1 MVCCADDHSTL
12 TLASNTR
19 FVTTSVA
26 SFGTAPAYTPCRQIM
41 SSDRVR
47 DGTDYLFLY
56 ISRALYQI
64 SGRTL
69 NAHNLAIITGMISR
83 GLKQGTRYWNI
94 TE

>member
-1 MVCCADDHSTL
+1 MLECRQVMS
-12 TLASNTR
+12 
-19 FVTTSVA
+19 
-26 SFGTAPAYTPCRQIM
+26 CRQI
-41 SSDRVR
+41 VA

-83 GLKQGTRYWNI
+83 GLKQGHVWNI